1 MSELSRQQKRELR
14 KELVA
19 LFPKEASSRMIVED
33 AGIPIGNIPFDQV
46 ANNNWF
52 VIVREANLQGMLLQ
66 LIESSLDRYPDNE
79 VLNQFFDLLS
89 QAPPLP
95 PAPTAPT
102 IDDQVKEVQAV
113 VMRLISQDRLDD
125 AFQVTE
131 KYVRELV
138 PSQVGALT
146 ELKGRY
152 QEVLRGVEQENL
164 RREDEVVEKNLIR
177 RAMIQLVEN
186 LEQDAALDSRV
197 KNLLQDEQKTQAIFS
212 TQEEILTQHKIR
224 ITNGFEEVQG
234 DNHMVGISWITK
246 LLQVKSTVGRIWVGP
261 RGRYAGTGFMLKGG
275 YVLTN
280 QHVFDLLSRE
290 QVSISK
296 LANSHVQ
303 FNATEENAADIR
315 EYRIDPSFYLFSPV
329 PFKPDQPIF
338 EQHPQP
344 GFFDYALL
352 KLIPNPIHPFRE
364 IGFVDFDLMRK
375 PVPGHLANIIQHPEG
390 GFLKFALADNKVT
403 FTSWEHYLYYETDTL
418 PGSSGSPVFNK
429 DWKVIGLHHYGKN
442 DLPEGI
448 TLHNARGVMVT
459 PDGTRANTNRGILI
473 EFVLRDIKRQA
484 EAKGLQLEFLSGL
497 GL

>member
-1 MSELSRQQKRELR
+1 MRELSRQQKRELR

-19 LFPKEASSRMIVED
+19 LFPKEKSSRMIVED
-33 AGIPIGNIPFDQV
+33 AGIPIGNIAFDNA

-52 VIVREANLQGMLLQ
+52 AIVKEADLQGMLLA

-89 QAPPLP
+89 QAAPLSP
-95 PAPTAPT
+95 TPAASTV
-102 IDDQVKEVQAV
+102 DDQVKEVQAV
-113 VMRLISQDRLDD
+113 VMRLISQDRLED

-131 KYVRELV
+131 KYVRELA
-138 PSQVGALT
+138 PSQVRALT

-152 QEVLRGVEQENL
+152 QEVLRGAEQGNL

-177 RAMIQLVEN
+177 RSMIQLIEH

-212 TQEEILTQHKIR
+212 TKEKILTQHSIE

-234 DNHMVGISWITK
+234 ENQMVGISWITK

-261 RGRYAGTGFMLKGG
+261 KGRYAGTGFMLEGG

-290 QVSISK
+290 QESRNNLVD
-296 LANSHVQ
+296 SHVQ

-315 EYRIDPSFYLFSPV
+315 EYSIDPSFYLFSPV
-329 PFKPDQPIF
+329 PFDRDKPIF
-338 EQHPQP
+338 EQQPQP

-352 KLIPNPIHPFRE
+352 KLVPNPILPFRE
-364 IGFVDFDLMRK
+364 IGSVEFEWRK
-375 PVPGHLANIIQHPEG
+375 KPIKGHLANIIQHPEG
-390 GFLKFALADNKVT
+390 GLLKFALADNKVT
-403 FTSWEHYLYYETDTL
+403 FASWEHYLYYETDTL

-429 DWKVIGLHHYGKN
+429 DWKVMGLHHYGKN

-448 TLHNARGVMVT
+448 TLHNFRGVMVN

-484 EAKGLQLEFLSGL
+484 EAKGLQLEFLNGL
-497 GL
+497 SL